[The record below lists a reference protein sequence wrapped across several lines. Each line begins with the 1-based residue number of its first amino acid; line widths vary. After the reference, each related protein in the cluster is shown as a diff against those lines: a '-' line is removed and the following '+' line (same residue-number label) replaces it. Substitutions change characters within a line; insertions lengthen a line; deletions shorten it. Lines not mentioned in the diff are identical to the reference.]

1 MNVITFNEN
10 PNETFIVIY
19 TVLHSLDHLSFT
31 QGDFLTST
39 LMILFILLTFFLILL
54 WGLWSYYYW
63 ITQWSKR
70 FEKYLIW
77 FSKFTFFAPLFWC
90 VFWISVQN
98 TFSQNSNSENFFYDF
113 WTIVNISASWASS
126 LVDVSYSNHFLICF
140 ELHRD
145 KSQTR
150 KIIWIFA
157 PKVNIIHEICD
168 HWLDFPQILGKF
180 ISPWF
185 LLYHSEMARIFGGL
199 EVGTL
204 EVQVLPGHL
213 VDEKFQSVHLE

>member
-1 MNVITFNEN
+1 MKNISFDFQSSHFSRHYSDVYFESQFKT
-10 PNETFIVIY
+10 
-19 TVLHSLDHLSFT
+19 LSAKI
-31 QGDFLTST
+31 Q
-39 LMILFILLTFFLILL
+39 I
-54 WGLWSYYYW
+54 
-63 ITQWSKR
+63 
-70 FEKYLIW
+70 
-77 FSKFTFFAPLFWC
+77 P
-90 VFWISVQN
+90 
-98 TFSQNSNSENFFYDF
+98 SENFFYDF
-113 WTIVNISASWASS
+113 WTIVNISASWASL

-204 EVQVLPGHL
+204 EAIARKHEQN
-213 VDEKFQSVHLE
+213 